1 MGFNEKSFSAELD
14 SIGKRIR
21 DIRRKKGMTQSE
33 LAGYDIT
40 RNMLSRIENGAALPS
55 LPTLLALADRLD
67 IPAGALIGD
76 FDDYAGR
83 DTTEKFESLLKAKKY
98 LKIIEISSSEEYRA
112 LSVKPTEIVCK
123 AHIEYAFSLYQ
134 QGKLTLASEH
144 LLLAEALNDDKF
156 RDYRSDADRIFVLKE
171 LIDICPAGKSEEA
184 HNDLP
189 GYTQR
194 LASIIFRNED
204 AVYLY
209 CLSKLSGITGVAYSM
224 PHERAGELRRELSV
238 ITSPLTSKLYSVHI
252 DAKLHMI
259 SAEYLDAKAK
269 LLTLLPLEPP
279 AAILYDIYADLEF
292 CCKCCGDFEN
302 AYKYSGKRLEL
313 IQHIK

>member
-1 MGFNEKSFSAELD
+1 MEFNEKSFSAELD
-14 SIGKRIR
+14 GIGKRIR
-21 DIRRKKGMTQSE
+21 DIRRKKGMTQAK

-55 LPTLLALADRLD
+55 LPTLLAIADRLGV
-67 IPAGALIGD
+67 PAGALIGD
-76 FDDYAGR
+76 FDGYAGR
-83 DTTEKFESLLKAKKY
+83 DTAEKLESLFKAKKY
-98 LKIIEISSSEEYRA
+98 LKIIEISSSEEYQA
-112 LSVKPTEIVCK
+112 LAIKPSEIVCK
-123 AHIEYAFSLYQ
+123 AHIEYALSLYQ
-134 QGKLTLASEH
+134 QGKLTSAMEH
-144 LLLAEALNDDKF
+144 LTIAEAMNEDKF
-156 RDYRSDADRIFVLKE
+156 RDYESDADRIFVLKK

-184 HNDLP
+184 HSDLHD
-189 GYTQR
+189 YTNR
-194 LASIIFRNED
+194 FASIIFRNED
-204 AVYLY
+204 ATYLY
-209 CLSKLSGITGVAYSM
+209 CLSRLSGITGVAYSM
-224 PHERAGELRRELSV
+224 PHERADELRRELSV

-252 DAKLHMI
+252 DAKLNMI